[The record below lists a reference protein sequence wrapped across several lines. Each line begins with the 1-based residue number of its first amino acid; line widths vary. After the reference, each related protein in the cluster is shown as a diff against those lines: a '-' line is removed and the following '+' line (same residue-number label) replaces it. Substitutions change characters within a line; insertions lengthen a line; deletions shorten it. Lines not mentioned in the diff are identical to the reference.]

1 MPDRLK
7 PTLITV
13 FVLLLAAPLALAQG
27 VAKRTDMPRVAQAPD
42 IDGTIESD
50 EWARAQRVD
59 DLHQVVPVEFS
70 APSERT
76 VWYLMY
82 DDDALYV
89 AAQAYDSQPD
99 AIVARTMRQGASI
112 DSDDSLNILID
123 TFNTKRSGFSFAMN
137 PNSVR
142 YDAIFTDGTRV
153 SDDWEGI
160 WRGAARLNSE
170 GWAVEMAIPFRTLNF
185 DPENDTWGL
194 NLWREIARKDERIA
208 WQSQNAEINPTASGE
223 AIGFRNLSQGKGLDV
238 TPSATSSWF
247 NDRVVD
253 ESDTDFNPSVDINYK
268 FRNAFNVLLTINTD
282 FAAAEVD
289 DRQLG
294 LERFSLFFPEKR
306 SFFLTDFDIFQ
317 FGGVPTGTGFNAAP
331 TGVVSGT
338 NGLAFFSRRIGLSA
352 TREPV
357 DIIAGTKLSG
367 RIGEYDFGT
376 LYIRQDEFEGIEAKD
391 LIVGRIVRNVLQE
404 STIGAIAT
412 YGDPQ
417 TNEESS
423 LVGLDFLYR
432 NTRLTSNRSM
442 ESRWWV
448 QRSDDDL
455 ADSDNLAWSAS
466 ISFPSRQG
474 WSGGAQYHVVEEN
487 FRPALG
493 FANRTGVQLLGGE
506 LTYNHVLNKPR
517 FLREIEGE
525 IKVSRWEFLDTGRIQ
540 SQEIEIDLPK
550 FRSVAGDFARFGVN
564 LVKEGLLPGEQP
576 LGRIGIDIPTGDY
589 SFERYSAVMRTSG
602 HRAFAFNF
610 FVEDGDFYN
619 GELFTISPEI
629 EWRPNERFGIELEL
643 DYNRFDFPGVSVI
656 TRQVS
661 LESEIAFNSRW
672 SLTTLAQYDNISDDI
687 GINARLRFNAEAG
700 RDIWLVL
707 NHNMVDDPI
716 RDRFEST
723 RTAAAIKVSYTFRY

>member
-1 MPDRLK
+1 MPVPSNLRL
-7 PTLITV
+7 TAA
-13 FVLLLAAPLALAQG
+13 VLLLFTAPGAWAQG
-27 VAKRTDMPRVAQAPD
+27 QVKRTDIPRSATPPD
-42 IDGTIESD
+42 IDGTIEDGAWS
-50 EWARAQRVD
+50 RAQRVD

-70 APSERT
+70 DPSERT
-76 VWYLMY
+76 EWFLMY
-82 DDDALYV
+82 DDYALYV
-89 AAQAYDSQPD
+89 AAQAYDAQPD
-99 AIVARTMRQGASI
+99 AIVARTLRQGGSI

-123 TFNTKRSGFSFAMN
+123 TFNTKRSGFTFAMN

-160 WRGAARLNSE
+160 WRGAARRNAE

-223 AIGFRNLSQGKGLDV
+223 AVGFRSLSQGKGLDV
-238 TPSATSSWF
+238 IPSLTSSWF
-247 NDRVVD
+247 DDRVTNV
-253 ESDTDFNPSVDINYK
+253 SDSDFNPSVDVNYK

-282 FAAAEVD
+282 FAATEVD

-317 FGGVPTGTGFNAAP
+317 FGGVPAGTGFNAAP

-357 DIIAGTKLSG
+357 DIVAGTKLSG
-367 RIGEYDFGT
+367 RLGEYDFGT
-376 LYIRQDEFEGIEAKD
+376 LYIRQDSFGDIEAKD
-391 LIVGRIVRNVLQE
+391 LIVGRVVRNVLRE
-404 STIGAIAT
+404 STLGAIAT

-432 NTRLTSNRSM
+432 NTRMPGNRSL
-442 ESRWWV
+442 ESRWWL

-455 ADSDNLAWSAS
+455 ADGDNLAWSAS
-466 ISFPSRQG
+466 VSLPARQG

-493 FANRTGVQLLGGE
+493 FANRTGVELLGGQFA
-506 LTYNHVLNKPR
+506 YNHVFSNPR

-525 IKVSRWEFLDTGRIQ
+525 VAVRRWEFLDTGRIQ
-540 SQEIEIDLPK
+540 SQEIEVDLPK
-550 FRSVAGDFARFGVN
+550 FRSVAGDFARIGFN

-576 LGRIGIDIPTGDY
+576 LGRIGINIPAGDY
-589 SFERYSAVMRTSG
+589 SFDRYSAVVRTSG
-602 HRAFAFNF
+602 HRALAFNL

-619 GELFTISPEI
+619 GELFTVSPEI
-629 EWRPNERFGIELEL
+629 EWRPNEHFGVELEL
-643 DYNRFDFPGVSVI
+643 DYNRYDFPGASVI
-656 TRQVS
+656 TRQIG
-661 LESEIAFNSRW
+661 LESEIAFDARW

-687 GINARLRFNAEAG
+687 GINARLRFNPEAG

-707 NHNMVDDPI
+707 NHNMVEEPI
-716 RDRFEST
+716 RSRFEST